1 MTEEIIIKKS
11 KKINDYLHFFDLGRN
26 SLSGYIGEFDDCSL
40 CMDVGSSFQVKDVL
54 RYAKKNNIPLS
65 SFKYFIPSHHH
76 YDHNG
81 GLWKIIDIIKEHNS
95 EVKILTNSLTK
106 DFLNNYENH
115 ITRAKKAYGRMVGE
129 MHAIEDNNFKII
141 NISEDPDNLK
151 IIETFMVNEC
161 EIELAI
167 LKTPGHV
174 PDHECS
180 IFIKDGEVDFIFLGE
195 AAGFLQHS
203 TKLLTL
209 PVSAPP
215 LYSFKND
222 METIKKLK
230 KLKASKVGFAHYGVV
245 VGKDNVEEILTD
257 HEILMKEFRARI
269 IEYHE
274 EKDDTR
280 YICEKVAPFLLSRNN
295 IFTDGSQMSEIALYT
310 VLQGVYGVMI
320 DLGYRDG

>member
-1 MTEEIIIKKS
+1 MTEEIIIAKP

-26 SLSGYIGEFDDCSL
+26 GMLSGFIAEFDGCSL
-40 CMDVGSSFQVKDVL
+40 CMDVGSSLQFKNVL
-54 RYAKKNNIPLS
+54 RYAKGNNISLS

-81 GLWKIIDIIKEHNS
+81 GLWKIIEIIKEHNS
-95 EVKILTNSLTK
+95 EVKILTNKLTK
-106 DFLNNYENH
+106 DFLNNYKDHFN
-115 ITRAKKAYGRMVGE
+115 RARKAYGPMVGE
-129 MHAIEDNNFKII
+129 MREIDHNNFQII
-141 NISEDPDNLK
+141 NRSEDPEDLK
-151 IIETFMVNEC
+151 IIDIFSVNGSEV
-161 EIELAI
+161 ELAI

-180 IFIKDGEVDFIFLGE
+180 VFIKDGEVDFIFLGE
-195 AAGFLQHS
+195 AAGFLQHTS
-203 TKLLTL
+203 KLVTL

-215 LYSFKND
+215 LYSFNDD

-230 KLKASKVGFAHYGVV
+230 KLKANNVGFAHYGVV

-257 HEILMKEFRARI
+257 HEIFMKEFRARI

-274 EKDDTR
+274 EKDDTK
-280 YICEKVAPFLLSRNN
+280 YICEKIAPFLLPRSS
-295 IFTDGSQMSEIALYT
+295 IFKKISDGVIYT
-310 VLQGVYGVMI
+310 ALQGVYGVMI